1 MYIDTICLFCKINQ
15 NSLQISKKREGQQK
29 KRRKTKELLNSVCTN
44 LMKFYLKFTNLTND
58 EIACER
64 TSRKRI
70 IIKQITFKQIE
81 R

>member
-15 NSLQISKKREGQQK
+15 NILQISKKREGQQK

>member
-58 EIACER
+58 KIACER

>member
-15 NSLQISKKREGQQK
+15 NISQISKEKRRTTK

-64 TSRKRI
+64 TSRKII